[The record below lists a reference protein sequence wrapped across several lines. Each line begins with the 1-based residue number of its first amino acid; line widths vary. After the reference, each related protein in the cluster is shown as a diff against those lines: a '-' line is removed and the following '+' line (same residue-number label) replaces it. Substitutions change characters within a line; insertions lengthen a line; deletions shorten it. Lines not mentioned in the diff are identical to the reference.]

1 MKNISLL
8 SYFLIVT
15 LLFSSKVILAQWN
28 HTGPK
33 GGEIGA
39 FCVSGINLF
48 AAPWSGGI
56 YRSTDNGTSWNEVNN
71 GLTEINIT
79 VTALGADGSNIYAG
93 TGGNGVF
100 LSTNFGDSWV
110 EINNS
115 STATTNVHAFVK
127 SGTSLFMGSQGGGV
141 HRTTDNGA
149 SWEQVNNGLLSLDV
163 RDLAAMD
170 TVIFAATWGGN
181 KVFKSINNGVNWTQC
196 NTAIIPP
203 TLDDP
208 CIAVSGNNVFL
219 GDYGHGVFLST
230 DSGDNWVEVN
240 NGIPAN
246 ATIREIAVKDSN
258 VFAATRGGGVFLTT
272 NNGTSW
278 NTVNIGLT
286 TNLIE
291 SIIINTN
298 QDLFAGTFTKGV
310 FRSTDNGAN
319 WFESNTNLNANTI
332 AAYTTITNGA
342 GGHYLLAGTS
352 NGVYMSTDDG
362 IVWNFLGLDDKWVTG
377 LAVLDSNIFASTMG
391 TGVFRSTDGGASW
404 TPSGLANRLLQTIY
418 TNGTDLFAGIAFYG
432 GAQRSTNRGTT
443 WASIPGLASKWVMSF
458 TENENYMFAGA
469 MFGGAYRSSN
479 GGGSFTTINNGLSNN
494 NVSTLAVMDS
504 SIFAGTGDANGVSAA
519 GVFRSNNNGDS
530 WTQINNGLPPTLMV
544 WSLAVTGNN
553 IFASSS
559 SSGQNKVADVYLSTD
574 RGENWSSVST
584 GLISNYIQA
593 VFIHNTNIFAG
604 TLGSSTWWR
613 PLSEMIP
620 GLLPFVPT
628 NLTALADTFSVNLNW
643 TDNSDNELGF
653 KIERKDD
660 SLHIAAPWI
669 LIDSVGANVTAY
681 TDIGLT
687 PYTTYSYRIYAFN
700 EFGSSPMS
708 DSIGTVTIIPVELTS
723 FTASISKNNVILNWT
738 TATEVNNQGF
748 EIQRLQSA
756 KGGEKLQD
764 WEKVC
769 YVAGNGTTTDPK
781 SYSFTDNKIET
792 GTYSYRLKQIDF
804 DGTYSYSK
812 IIEVEVDLAPKEF
825 ALYQNYP
832 NPFNPSTIIKYSL
845 PFKSSV
851 KVEVFNMLG
860 ESAGVLINSV
870 QETGYYEVNWNAG
883 NLASGIYFYR
893 LEAKSLDAPAE
904 NNFFS
909 TKKMIL
915 LR

>member
-1 MKNISLL
+1 MKNN
-8 SYFLIVT
+8 
-15 LLFSSKVILAQWN
+15 LLFFVFFFTLIFTTTIEIYPQWN
-28 HTGPK
+28 HTGPE
-33 GGEIGA
+33 GGEIRA

-48 AAPWSGGI
+48 AAPYSGGI

-93 TGGNGVF
+93 TWGNGVF

-163 RDLAAMD
+163 RDLAALD
-170 TVIFAATWGGN
+170 TVIFAATWGPN

-196 NTAIIPP
+196 NTAIIP

-230 DSGDNWVEVN
+230 DNGDNWIEVN

-298 QDLFAGTFTKGV
+298 QDIYAGTSKQGV

-342 GGHYLLAGTS
+342 GGHNLLAGTS
-352 NGVYMSTDDG
+352 NGVYMSTNDG
-362 IVWNFLGLDDKWVTG
+362 IEWNFLGLDDKWVTG
-377 LAVLDSNIFASTMG
+377 IAVLNSDIFVSTMG
-391 TGVFRSTDGGASW
+391 TGIFRSTDQGTTW
-404 TPSGLANRLLQTIY
+404 LPSGLTNAMLHTLY
-418 TNGTDLFAGIAFYG
+418 TDGTDLFAGFAFFG
-432 GAQRSTNRGTT
+432 GAQRSTDRGIT
-443 WASIPGLASKWVMSF
+443 WAPIPGLAYKWVMSF
-458 TENENYMFAGA
+458 TENEDYMFAGA
-469 MFGGAYRSSN
+469 VFGGAFRSSD
-479 GGGSFTTINNGLSNN
+479 GGNSFTPINNGLSNN
-494 NVSTLAVMDS
+494 NISTLAVMDS
-504 SIFAGTGDANGVSAA
+504 STIFAGTGDPNGISAA
-519 GVFRSNNNGDS
+519 GVFRSDDNGDN
-530 WTQINNGLPPTLMV
+530 WIQINNGLPSNLIV

-559 SSGQNKVADVYLSTD
+559 SSGQNSVASVYLSTN
-574 RGENWSSVST
+574 RGDEWSAVSP
-584 GLISNYIQA
+584 GLISNYIQEL
-593 VFIHNTNIFAG
+593 FIDDTNIFAG
-604 TLGSSTWWR
+604 TLGSSTWWS

-620 GLLPFVPT
+620 ELLPSVPT
-628 NLTALADTFSVNLNW
+628 NLIAIADTFFVELSWN
-643 TDNSDNELGF
+643 DNSDNELGF

-660 SLHIAAPWI
+660 LLHIAAPWV
-669 LIDSVGANVTAY
+669 LVDSVGANVTAF
-681 TDIGLT
+681 TDSGLI
-687 PYTTYSYRIYAFN
+687 PFTTYSYRIYAFN
-700 EFGSSPMS
+700 EFGNSPYS
-708 DSIGTVTIIPVELTS
+708 DSVQSTTIIPVELTS
-723 FTASISKNNVILNWT
+723 FAASIVGYSVSLNWS
-738 TATEVNNQGF
+738 TATELNNSGF
-748 EIQRLQSA
+748 EIQKSIDKSNWNA
-756 KGGEKLQD
+756 
-764 WEKVC
+764 
-769 YVAGNGTTTDPK
+769 VAFVSGNGTTTEVQNY
-781 SYSFTDNKIET
+781 SYTDNLT
-792 GTYSYRLKQIDF
+792 SVTNQTLYYRLKQIDF
-804 DGTYSYSK
+804 DGTFTFSN
-812 IIEVEVDLAPKEF
+812 EVEVDLSLPQTFSME
-825 ALYQNYP
+825 QNFP
-832 NPFNPSTIIKYSL
+832 NPFNPSTTIKYSI
-845 PFKSSV
+845 PSSEFV
-851 KVEVFNMLG
+851 SIKIYDVIGNEIAKLVDIKQD
-860 ESAGVLINSV
+860 AGK
-870 QETGYYEVNWNAG
+870 YEVSFNA
-883 NLASGIYFYR
+883 LSLSSGVYLYKIQAGTFVQ
-893 LEAKSLDAPAE
+893 
-904 NNFFS
+904 

-915 LR
+915 MK